1 MSRRAAVLGM
11 ALLLAA
17 LSPAAPATAA
27 LSIPLTVQEPG
38 AAARVAE
45 PVTSGVPLPP
55 GTQATSWALFDG
67 SREIPVQV
75 TKLRGR
81 VPWILLD
88 FQVDIGS
95 GQSKTLTLKEQAPQP
110 AAADLAPTAP
120 PTRRTVVLAG
130 SDKVIEGVPEKETWE
145 YRGPLR
151 AVLRVDGKFGDVPGF
166 VFSSR
171 YEFDA
176 TKIYMRGEYVL
187 LHAALAK

>member
-88 FQVDIGS
+88 FQLDIGS
-95 GQSKTLTLKEQAPQP
+95 GRSKALTLKEQAPQP

-120 PTRRTVVLAG
+120 PGDEFRDPARDGRTLGRRAAQECPRC
-130 SDKVIEGVPEKETWE
+130 SAP
-145 YRGPLR
+145 R
-151 AVLRVDGKFGDVPGF
+151 ATARAICC
-166 VFSSR
+166 S
-171 YEFDA
+171 
-176 TKIYMRGEYVL
+176 
-187 LHAALAK
+187 